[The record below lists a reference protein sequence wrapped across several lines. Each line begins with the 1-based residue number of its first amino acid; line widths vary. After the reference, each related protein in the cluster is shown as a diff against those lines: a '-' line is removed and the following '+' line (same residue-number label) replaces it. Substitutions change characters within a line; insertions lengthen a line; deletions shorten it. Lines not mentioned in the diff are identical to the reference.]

1 MSVKSQFFKL
11 NKEDFDSYLQDLK
24 ESSNSIHLLDGKFF
38 FNQSLDVTNQV
49 IELNTKIVRLDCL
62 IDSFSNFSKKQII
75 QSFLI
80 DEIQSTNKIENVF
93 STKHDVL
100 KAINGLTTSKNAK
113 IISIANAYKLLLEHG
128 GSKINS
134 CLDIRSL
141 YEIVL
146 KDAIEKEDFPD
157 GMYFRKGPVYITNGI
172 KPIHTGVYG
181 EKNINKG
188 MEEFIHCYNSKNEL
202 YVRMILCHFMFE
214 YIHPYYDGNG
224 RLGRFLFSNGV
235 YSEARSYF
243 SFAIAIAFLHEKSKY
258 YKAFEKATDKY
269 EFGCLNAYVE
279 TILKILL
286 DEVELLIKQFSTTKE
301 KLNNIKHDLSLTPSE
316 EKIFKF
322 ISEASLFSYFG
333 VTNEEIMKET
343 HISKRTLMSSLAKF
357 KGNDILIDT
366 RIGKYA
372 YHKFK

>member
-1 MSVKSQFFKL
+1 MSR
-11 NKEDFDSYLQDLK
+11 
-24 ESSNSIHLLDGKFF
+24 
-38 FNQSLDVTNQV
+38 

-80 DEIQSTNKIENVF
+80 DEIQSTNKIENLF

-100 KAINGLTTSKNAK
+100 KAINGLTTSKNVK
-113 IISIANAYKLLLEHG
+113 IISIANAYKLLLKHG

-146 KDAIEKEDFPD
+146 KDTIEKEDFPD
-157 GMYFRKGPVYITNGI
+157 GMYFRKGPIYITNGI

-181 EKNINKG
+181 EKNINKW

-235 YSEARSYF
+235 YSKTRSYF
-243 SFAIAIAFLHEKSKY
+243 SFAIAIAFLREKSKY

-286 DEVELLIKQFSTTKE
+286 DEVELLIKQFSTIKE
-301 KLNNIKHDLSLTPSE
+301 KLNNVKHDLSLTPSE

-322 ISEASLFSYFG
+322 INEASLFSYFG
-333 VTNEEIMKET
+333 VTNEEIMKEA

>member
-11 NKEDFDSYLQDLK
+11 NEEDFDSYLQDLK

-62 IDSFSNFSKKQII
+62 IDSFSSFSKKQII

-80 DEIQSTNKIENVF
+80 DEIQSTNKIENLF

-100 KAINGLTTSKNAK
+100 KAINDLTTSKNVK
-113 IISIANAYKLLLEHG
+113 IISIANAYKLLLKHG

-146 KDAIEKEDFPD
+146 KNTIEKEDFPD

-243 SFAIAIAFLHEKSKY
+243 SFAIAIAFLREKSKY
-258 YKAFEKATDKY
+258 YKAFEKANDKY

-301 KLNNIKHDLSLTPSE
+301 KLNNVKHDLSLTPSE

-322 ISEASLFSYFG
+322 INEASLFSYFG

-357 KGNDILIDT
+357 KGDDILIDT

>member
-11 NKEDFDSYLQDLK
+11 NEEDFDSYLQDLK

-62 IDSFSNFSKKQII
+62 IDSFSSFSKKQII

-80 DEIQSTNKIENVF
+80 DEIQSTNKIENLF

-100 KAINGLTTSKNAK
+100 KAINGLTTSKNVK

-146 KDAIEKEDFPD
+146 KDAIEKEDLPD
-157 GMYFRKGPVYITNGI
+157 GVYFRKGPVYITNGI

-243 SFAIAIAFLHEKSKY
+243 SFAIAIAFLREKSKY
-258 YKAFEKATDKY
+258 YKAFEKANDKY

-286 DEVELLIKQFSTTKE
+286 DEVELLIKQFSTIKE
-301 KLNNIKHDLSLTPSE
+301 KLNNVKHDLSLTPSE

-322 ISEASLFSYFG
+322 INEASLFSYFG

>member
-11 NKEDFDSYLQDLK
+11 NETDFDSYLQDLK

-62 IDSFSNFSKKQII
+62 IDSFSSFSKKQII

-100 KAINGLTTSKNAK
+100 KAINDLTTSKNVK

-243 SFAIAIAFLHEKSKY
+243 SFAIAIAFLREKSKY
-258 YKAFEKATDKY
+258 YKVFEKATDKY

-286 DEVELLIKQFSTTKE
+286 DEVELLIKQFSTIKE
-301 KLNNIKHDLSLTPSE
+301 KLNNVKHDLSLTPSE

-322 ISEASLFSYFG
+322 INEASLFSYFG

>member
-80 DEIQSTNKIENVF
+80 DEIQSTNKIENLF

-113 IISIANAYKLLLEHG
+113 IVSIANAYKFLLEHG

-134 CLDIRSL
+134 CLDIRNL

-157 GMYFRKGPVYITNGI
+157 GMYFRKV
-172 KPIHTGVYG
+172 
-181 EKNINKG
+181 NI
-188 MEEFIHCYNSKNEL
+188 Y
-202 YVRMILCHFMFE
+202 
-214 YIHPYYDGNG
+214 
-224 RLGRFLFSNGV
+224 
-235 YSEARSYF
+235 
-243 SFAIAIAFLHEKSKY
+243 
-258 YKAFEKATDKY
+258 
-269 EFGCLNAYVE
+269 
-279 TILKILL
+279 
-286 DEVELLIKQFSTTKE
+286 
-301 KLNNIKHDLSLTPSE
+301 
-316 EKIFKF
+316 
-322 ISEASLFSYFG
+322 
-333 VTNEEIMKET
+333 
-343 HISKRTLMSSLAKF
+343 
-357 KGNDILIDT
+357 
-366 RIGKYA
+366 
-372 YHKFK
+372 